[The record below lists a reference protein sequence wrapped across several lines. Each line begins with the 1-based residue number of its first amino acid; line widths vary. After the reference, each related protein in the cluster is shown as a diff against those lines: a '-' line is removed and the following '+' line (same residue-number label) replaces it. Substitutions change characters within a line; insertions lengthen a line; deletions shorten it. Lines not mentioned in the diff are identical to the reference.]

1 MSELDILLSAMGRN
15 TIDRALLADRQVAH
29 LVVSGHHILSS
40 RTVEGLEVDAEETS
54 DGIRARVVVRENVRI
69 EQPVHLC
76 FGVVHR
82 QESQRIVMDVSLR
95 KGASAHLLAH
105 CLFPDARKV
114 QHLMEAAVTVGEGAE
129 LRYSEGHFHGPYGGI
144 EVVPHAMVRVA
155 RNGRYYAD
163 FSLLTGRVGQLAID
177 YTVEAMENSVTE
189 LTARVHGRES
199 DRIDIREKVVLAGAG
214 ARGLIK
220 TRIVLQDD
228 ASAEVTG
235 ITEGNAAGA
244 RGHVDC
250 LELVKDRAVARAI
263 PIVNVTHPLAKVTHE
278 AAIGS
283 VDQRQLETLMAH
295 GLTPDEAVDVIV
307 RGILK

>member
-1 MSELDILLSAMGRN
+1 MNELETLLAALDQSGG
-15 TIDRALLADRQVAH
+15 DRTLLADRQVAH
-29 LVVSGHHILSS
+29 LVVSGHHILST
-40 RTVEGLEVDAEETS
+40 RTIEGLEVDAAETD
-54 DGIRARVVVRENVRI
+54 DGIRARVVVREGVRI
-69 EQPVHLC
+69 EQPVYLC

-82 QESQRIVMDVSLR
+82 QEIQRIGMDVRLR
-95 KGASAHLLAH
+95 NGASAHFLAH
-105 CLFPDARKV
+105 CLFPDAREV
-114 QHLMEAAVTVGEGAE
+114 RHLMEAAVTVGEGAE
-129 LRYSEGHFHGPYGGI
+129 LRYSEDHFHGPHGGI
-144 EVVPHAMVRVA
+144 EVVPRASIQVE

-163 FSLLTGRVGQLAID
+163 FSLLNGRVGRLAID
-177 YTVEAMENSVTE
+177 YTVEGGENSVTE
-189 LTARVHGRES
+189 LTARVHGRGS
-199 DRIDIREKVVLAGAG
+199 DRIDIREQVILAGAG

-228 ASAEVTG
+228 AAAEVTG

-250 LELVKDRAVARAI
+250 LELVKDRAVARAV

-295 GLTPDEAVDVIV
+295 GLTPEEAVDVIV